1 MANVK
6 KLYLL
11 AILVLGLSILSG
23 CNRGNELLLLNWGEY
38 LNEEVIE
45 AFEKETGYVV
55 IQDIADSNELFYSKI
70 KSGTTAYDL
79 VVPSEYMVH
88 KMYEKDLLQQ
98 IDYSKLTNYDPVN
111 NPYMEGVL
119 GIQSEMFEGNENYAI
134 PYFWGTFGIIYNK
147 QKAGLEEAVLE
158 HGWNAYFD
166 SDYQPE
172 GTRVGMYNVPRFAYS
187 AALLYQGHNPNEVS
201 DEMIDLAYDTLS
213 NTEFTEW
220 GFDTLKKGIVA
231 NNLDLAFSYTGDFL
245 DMLYTRLDAGDT
257 LEDITFDIY
266 IPQNTIA
273 FMDMLV
279 IPKKARHVDAA
290 HAFIDFLLRPEM
302 AYLNASSVGYATPLQ
317 NAYDMIIA
325 HLGDEDTWLDQWAY
339 ANLTYYPMPLET
351 DPIKYKGVPLAHIDQ
366 SWVDKIT
373 TMVNNV
379 KSR

>member
-1 MANVK
+1 
-6 KLYLL
+6 
-11 AILVLGLSILSG
+11 
-23 CNRGNELLLLNWGEY
+23 
-38 LNEEVIE
+38 
-45 AFEKETGYVV
+45 
-55 IQDIADSNELFYSKI
+55 
-70 KSGTTAYDL
+70 
-79 VVPSEYMVH
+79 
-88 KMYEKDLLQQ
+88 
-98 IDYSKLTNYDPVN
+98 
-111 NPYMEGVL
+111 
-119 GIQSEMFEGNENYAI
+119 
-134 PYFWGTFGIIYNK
+134 
-147 QKAGLEEAVLE
+147 
-158 HGWNAYFD
+158 
-166 SDYQPE
+166 
-172 GTRVGMYNVPRFAYS
+172 
-187 AALLYQGHNPNEVS
+187 
-201 DEMIDLAYDTLS
+201 MIDLAYDTLS

-317 NAYDMIIA
+317 NAYDMIVA

-351 DPIKYKGVPLAHIDQ
+351 DPIKYKGVPLAYIDQ